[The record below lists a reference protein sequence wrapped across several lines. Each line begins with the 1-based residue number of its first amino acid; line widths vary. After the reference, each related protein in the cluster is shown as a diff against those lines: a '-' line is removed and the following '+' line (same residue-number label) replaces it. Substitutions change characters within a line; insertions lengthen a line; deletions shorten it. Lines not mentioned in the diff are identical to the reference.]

1 MWDIDQLKPLSAT
14 MVLIDSELSPI
25 YGIIRENDTKRVTKE
40 PFETGKAKEVGWQF
54 FLGSMPPLM
63 PALCGLNVLVLYS
76 ATKDFFSG
84 TSGFDYFK

>member
-1 MWDIDQLKPLSAT
+1 

-54 FLGSMPPLM
+54 FSRLDATLDARLMWVECVGPILCYERFFLG
-63 PALCGLNVLVLYS
+63 Y
-76 ATKDFFSG
+76 FSG